1 MRRKHG
7 PLKWPRPST
16 VKSRD
21 FPGIAELYS
30 AGVSQSQGPFGVRG
44 RARQAS
50 VLLTLATVGSNLE
63 SRAMLNRLVILPL
76 LRSLR
81 YLAVDTASRWG
92 GSLGIATFHLG
103 FRRGVASGCV
113 HTALGLTGTRRRD
126 VVRRS
131 YASMGASFTE
141 LWTIGGVDGGEHHI
155 VGGNPT
161 WMKELVRRHP
171 GCVFLTPHLG
181 NWEVGAYGFARL
193 VPKLLAY
200 AKAQHNAAIDAI
212 ANQQRARAGMTVLL
226 THHGDRTTAVQVLRA
241 LRGGTPVALLADQG
255 PSSQEGTR
263 AVFMGVETY
272 CHAGPGF
279 FAKRTG
285 VPIIPVLCVRRKA
298 GVFSVIA
305 GRSLP
310 ASGGDETAL
319 IQASMDLLGAMI
331 AAAPGQYFWQHKRFK
346 NHLGVAARAVE
357 PWKVHG
363 LNLLRNPL
371 QALPPKV

>member
-1 MRRKHG
+1 MSG
-7 PLKWPRPST
+7 N
-16 VKSRD
+16 D
-21 FPGIAELYS
+21 S
-30 AGVSQSQGPFGVRG
+30 A
-44 RARQAS
+44 
-50 VLLTLATVGSNLE
+50 LTLATVDSTLE
-63 SRAMLNRLVILPL
+63 SRAMLSRLVILPL

-81 YLAVDTASRWG
+81 YLAVDTASRLG
-92 GSLGIATFHLG
+92 GSLGVATFHLG
-103 FRRGVASGCV
+103 VRRGVASGCV
-113 HTALGLTGTRRRD
+113 YTALGLRGTRRRD

-141 LWTIGGVDGGEHHI
+141 LWTIGGVDGGERHLT
-155 VGGNPT
+155 GGNPT
-161 WMKELVRRHP
+161 WLAQLARRYP

-181 NWEVGAYGFARL
+181 NWDIGAHGLARL

-212 ANQQRARAGMTVLL
+212 ANEQRARAGITVLL

-241 LRGGTPVALLADQG
+241 LRSGTPVGLMADQG
-255 PSSQEGTR
+255 PSSREGTR

-279 FAKRTG
+279 FAKRAG
-285 VPIIPVLCVRRKA
+285 VPIIPGVCVRRRA
-298 GVFSVIA
+298 GEFIVIA
-305 GRSLP
+305 GRPLMP
-310 ASGGDETAL
+310 EAGDETAL

-346 NHLGVAARAVE
+346 NHLGVATRAVE

-363 LNLLRNPL
+363 LNLLRHPL